1 MSEVP
6 EHLLARSRARRS
18 ALGLGGDAPADAPAA
33 ATDAGAAVEKAASSA
48 PAPTAKA
55 AMEVAPKVIVPPPH
69 YVQAAVRRKK
79 VPVWA
84 MPVVAFLPV
93 WSILYAQTLSAAP
106 SITLT
111 QLEEG
116 KEIYA
121 TKACGGCHGGNGAGG
136 SGRKLSEGEVL
147 KTFPDIM
154 SQVEF
159 VNVGTKGIEG
169 ATYGDPNREGGAH
182 KPGETGG
189 AMPPWH
195 DALTPLE
202 VFTVVR
208 HEREVLSG
216 EKVPAEQINSAGE
229 LLWPNGTPMVDAAG
243 ELVDQDGKPMFDGK
257 GYLLERPAFE
267 TASAPAGTETAPA
280 PEK

>member
-18 ALGLGGDAPADAPAA
+18 ALGLGGDAPAEAPAA
-33 ATDAGAAVEKAASSA
+33 AATGATVEKAVSSA
-48 PAPTAKA
+48 PAPKAKA
-55 AMEVAPKVIVPPPH
+55 AMEVVPKVVVPPPH
-69 YVQAAVRRKK
+69 YVQAALRRKK

-93 WSILYAQTLSAAP
+93 WGILYAQTLSSPP
-106 SITLT
+106 SIELT

-116 KEIYA
+116 KA
-121 TKACGGCHGGNGAGG
+121 VFASSSCNGCHGPAGAGG
-136 SGRKLSEGEVL
+136 SGRKLNEGEVL

-154 SQVEF
+154 GQVEF
-159 VNVGTKGIEG
+159 VNVGTKGVLG
-169 ATYGDPNREGGAH
+169 ATYGNPQRESGAH
-182 KPGETGG
+182 KPGETGR
-189 AMPPWH
+189 AMPAFH

-202 VFTVVR
+202 LFTVIR

-216 EKVPAEQINSAGE
+216 EEIPPEQIGPDGE
-229 LLWPNGTPMVDAAG
+229 LLWPNGTPMVDASG
-243 ELVDQDGKPMFDGK
+243 ELVGDDGQPMFDAK
-257 GYLLERPAFE
+257 GYLLARPAYELAGAAGGE
-267 TASAPAGTETAPA
+267 TAAA